1 MPRHTVYFLS
11 SHQHRGLMAEIWA
24 SRLMLPDWD
33 IRSAAWNQPSFND
46 IPIEVLKEII
56 LEIPPVEQRVYNP
69 DEVKQADLIIALHD
83 AEFEQADIP
92 DDLPM
97 QKLVRWDIPNPEIRS
112 TDHDEKWALYQEVC
126 DAIAMNIKQME
137 PILRSQPAQ

>member
-33 IRSAAWNQPSFND
+33 IRSAAWHQPSFND

-69 DEVKQADLIIALHD
+69 DEVRQADLIIALHD

-112 TDHDEKWALYQEVC
+112 TDNDEKWALYQEVC

-137 PILRSQPAQ
+137 PILRSQPTQ

>member
-1 MPRHTVYFLS
+1 
-11 SHQHRGLMAEIWA
+11 MAEIWA
-24 SRLMLPDWD
+24 SRLMLQDWD

-56 LEIPPVEQRVYNP
+56 MEIPPVEQRLYNAE
-69 DEVKQADLIIALHD
+69 EVQQADLIIALHD

-92 DDLPM
+92 GDLPM

-112 TDHDEKWALYQEVC
+112 TDKDEKWALYQEVC

-137 PILRSQPAQ
+137 PILRSQPTQ